1 LSGSNIDGEVSVVDK
16 LEIDLQPED
25 LQWVYHLGYKRSE
38 ENPCYHCKVWAIQK
52 ILNTWKTRFA

>member
-25 LQWVYHLGYKRSE
+25 LQ
-38 ENPCYHCKVWAIQK
+38 
-52 ILNTWKTRFA
+52 